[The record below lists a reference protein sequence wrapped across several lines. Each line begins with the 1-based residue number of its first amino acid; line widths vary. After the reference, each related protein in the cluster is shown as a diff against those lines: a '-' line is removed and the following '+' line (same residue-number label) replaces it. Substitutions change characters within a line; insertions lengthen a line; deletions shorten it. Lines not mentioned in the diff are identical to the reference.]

1 VLLVPFFWAGCVSH
15 FKHLQAMN
23 HISVTNSQ
31 ACGCCLK
38 ELKDFRKFSI
48 SDDVFFRLATE
59 LAKLQN
65 HLYKAQSPFLEPGM
79 PDGVAGS

>member
-1 VLLVPFFWAGCVSH
+1 MGIANLVRIQRATSLKVSE
-15 FKHLQAMN
+15 
-23 HISVTNSQ
+23 SVTNSQ